1 MHSVQCTASRTVVY
15 LDTAREYI
23 YLFQAIVNSQSC
35 TSMAQTV
42 CMQEQESIGQN
53 KCCVLYVPDMPAQFN
68 LEKTLCT

>member
-23 YLFQAIVNSQSC
+23 YLFQARS
-35 TSMAQTV
+35 TALAMAQTV